1 MATELIMP
9 KNGMDMK
16 EGVLI
21 RWLKNVGDRVELDE
35 PVMEIETDKVTMESE
50 SPASGV
56 LLVKY
61 FEEGAVI
68 PVLTVIGYIGEEGEW
83 VPDVSP
89 SIQGKVP
96 DSIPN
101 TEERDRHYDYDA
113 AIIGGGPAGYVAA
126 IRVAQLGGKAI
137 LFEKDT
143 LGGTCLNRGCI
154 PTKTYIKTA
163 EYIHHIK
170 RASERGIIADPRTAV
185 DMEKV
190 EKYKERVVGKLTSGV
205 AGLLHSNQVIVEKGE
220 AQLVGEHL
228 ITCSGRNYTAKSIIL
243 CPGSI
248 PASIPVSGADHPAVI
263 DSDVILSAEKLPE
276 KLCIIG
282 GGVVGCEIACAFAA
296 FGSQVTL
303 IEMLPRL
310 TANMDESVSA
320 AIQKS
325 LTDQGVKIYTGEA
338 VRSIEPVS
346 DGIAAVVTENG
357 RFEADCVLF
366 AAGRKADLNC
376 LGALKDKIK
385 TEKGFITVND
395 KMETSLAGIYAAGD
409 VTGKLMLAHA
419 ASKMAETAAAN
430 AMGENEAC
438 LLKYVP
444 ACVYTIPEAA
454 GVGMSESEA
463 RLRLGDKI
471 TAGVFPLG
479 ANGRSLASGE
489 SEGFVKV
496 IIDKTYGEILG
507 VHIVG
512 ADAAEMIAEP
522 AALMS
527 MEVTAYEA
535 ADSIIHAHPTY
546 TEAFMEACADALGR
560 CIHLPKKNR

>member
-16 EGVLI
+16 EGVLL

-35 PVMEIETDKVTMESE
+35 PVMEIETDKVTMEAE
-50 SPASGV
+50 SPSSGV
-56 LLVKY
+56 LLAKY
-61 FEEGAVI
+61 FEEGAII
-68 PVLTVIGYIGEEGEW
+68 PVLTVVGYIGEEGER

-89 SIQGKVP
+89 SAPKKAPVVSNMQ
-96 DSIPN
+96 
-101 TEERDRHYDYDA
+101 ERERHYDYDA

-126 IRVAQLGGKAI
+126 VRVAQLGGKAI

-170 RASERGIIADPRTAV
+170 RASERGIIADPQTAV
-185 DMEKV
+185 DMKKV
-190 EKYKERVVGKLTSGV
+190 EKYKERVVEKLTSGV
-205 AGLLHSNQVIVEKGE
+205 AGLLQSNQVIVEKGE
-220 AQLVGEHL
+220 AQLAGEHL
-228 ITCSGRNYTAKSIIL
+228 IICGDRRVTAKSIIL
-243 CPGSI
+243 CPGSN
-248 PASIPVSGADHPAVI
+248 PATIPVTGADHPAVT
-263 DSDVILSAEKLPE
+263 DSDGILSAETLPAT
-276 KLCIIG
+276 LCIIG

-310 TANMDESVSA
+310 TANMDESISSF
-320 AIQKS
+320 IQKS
-325 LTDQGVKIYTGEA
+325 LTVQGVKVYTGEP
-338 VRSIEPVS
+338 VRSIETVS
-346 DGIAAVVTENG
+346 DGTAAVVTENG

-366 AAGRKADLNC
+366 AAGRKADLDC
-376 LGALKDKIK
+376 LGAFKDKIK
-385 TEKGFITVND
+385 TEKGFISVND
-395 KMETSLAGIYAAGD
+395 KMETSLEGIYAAGD

-419 ASKMAETAAAN
+419 AFKMAETAAAN
-430 AMGENEAC
+430 AMGANEAC
-438 LLKYVP
+438 MLKYVP

-463 RLRLGDKI
+463 RSRLGDKVA
-471 TAGVFPLG
+471 TGVFPLA

-522 AALMS
+522 AALIS
-527 MEVTAYEA
+527 MEVTAHEV
-535 ADSIIHAHPTY
+535 ADRIIHAHPTY